1 MYKDCKCQTIDGPL
15 IISKANF
22 RPGTGR
28 PPFYFGSPSDSLVTG
43 AMAAYTKRTG
53 RDANNYFAIGDAQVI
68 RDRVAAYV
76 AVGIEKFILRPVGN
90 GDEVIA
96 QTKRLIEEVLPHI

>member
-1 MYKDCKCQTIDGPL
+1 
-15 IISKANF
+15 
-22 RPGTGR
+22 
-28 PPFYFGSPSDSLVTG
+28 VTG
-43 AMAAYTKRTG
+43 AMAAYAKRTS
-53 RDANNYFAIGDAQVI
+53 RDATSYFAIGDAQVI

-96 QTKRLIEEVLPHI
+96 QTRRLIEDVLPHI